1 MDDVP
6 GHTHNECVAGFARVV
21 ATLLFPLLVGWV
33 VLDGARAAE
42 DSKEKGGRIF
52 RQARARAS
60 AGDQAEPLRDC
71 TFDLLTRTEPRGAK
85 AKKPIELPSRVAF
98 IAPSVVRQ
106 EIQTPGAK
114 IVVVFDGKQGWQ
126 VLPGDTKYLPDT
138 ASEQIRA
145 DLARTY
151 VLFFADPGPDAV
163 RFLREEVVDGRATE
177 VIELNDVGNMPLR
190 LFVDS
195 ETSDVVKK
203 MFVGDT
209 PTGLAQVE
217 EFFSNFRDVGGY
229 RFPLSKRVM
238 RNGAPAVETTISN
251 PRVNVGLQR
260 EALLR

>member
-1 MDDVP
+1 MEDAL
-6 GHTHNECVAGFARVV
+6 TRAHNDFMVRLRRVAAI
-21 ATLLFPLLVGWV
+21 LLPLLILWAVP
-33 VLDGARAAE
+33 DGASAE
-42 DSKEKGGRIF
+42 ENGKERGARIF
-52 RQARARAS
+52 RQARERAGVVGE
-60 AGDQAEPLRDC
+60 AGPLRDC
-71 TFDLLTRTEPRGAK
+71 TFDLLTRTQPRGAK
-85 AKKPIELPSRVAF
+85 AKKPFELPSRVSF

-106 EIQTPGAK
+106 EIEAPGVK
-114 IVVVFDGKQGWQ
+114 VIVVFDGQRGWQ

-151 VLFFADPGPDAV
+151 VLFFADPEPDAV

-190 LFVDS
+190 LIVDS

-217 EFFSNFRDVGGY
+217 ELFSNFRAVGGY

-238 RNGAPAVETTISN
+238 RNGALGVETTITN
-251 PRVNVGLQR
+251 MRVNVGLER

>member
-1 MDDVP
+1 MEVAP
-6 GHTHNECVAGFARVV
+6 VRAHNDFMARLSRVA
-21 ATLLFPLLVGWV
+21 ATLLPLLIGWA
-33 VLDGARAAE
+33 VLDGARAEE
-42 DSKEKGGRIF
+42 DKKEKGGRIF
-52 RQARARAS
+52 RQARDRA
-60 AGDQAEPLRDC
+60 GVGGNAEPLLDC
-71 TFDLLTRTEPRGAK
+71 TFDLLTRTQPRGAN
-85 AKKPIELPSRVAF
+85 AKKPIELPSRVSF

-151 VLFFADPGPDAV
+151 VLFFADPEPGEV
-163 RFLREEVVDGRATE
+163 RFLREEVVDGRTTQ

-190 LFVDS
+190 LFVDT
-195 ETSDVVKK
+195 ETFDVVKK

-217 EFFSNFRDVGGY
+217 EFFSDFRDVGGY

-238 RNGAPAVETTISN
+238 RNGAPGVETTITN
-251 PRVNVGLQR
+251 MQINVGLQR